1 MAACRGRYFAA
12 GLAGFGVDMKY
23 LALLL
28 ICVIAALVWYYY
40 AFVYPIPD
48 CDDADDDQEQRLLV
62 SDEAGRACGVV
73 IASCAIIAAIMGA
86 SEW

>member
-1 MAACRGRYFAA
+1 
-12 GLAGFGVDMKY
+12 MKY

-28 ICVIAALVWYYY
+28 ICVIFALAWYYY

-48 CDDADDDQEQRLLV
+48 VSDDSDDQEHRLLV
-62 SDEAGRACGVV
+62 ADEAGMACGVV
-73 IASCAIIAAIMGA
+73 ISFCTIIAATMGA